1 MKKHILFYSV
11 ALVMFF
17 TPLVAETKEPIR
29 IDVLYLNHGPMRPTL
44 RELRNLFP
52 TYGEKIVL
60 FWHDSESEEGYRF
73 KAQKGIKRHTPLVIY
88 IDGQSTLQVN
98 GKPVTFFG
106 FPTGSGPSFFQGK
119 WNIGDLEM
127 ALDQATSKN

>member
-1 MKKHILFYSV
+1 MKKLILSCFM
-11 ALVMFF
+11 ALSLFWIPSNSF
-17 TPLVAETKEPIR
+17 SIEPIR
-29 IDVLYLNHGPMRPTL
+29 IDVLYMNHGPMQPTL

-52 TYGEKIVL
+52 AYGDKIVL
-60 FWHDSESEEGYRF
+60 FWHDFESEEGYLF
-73 KAQKGIKRHTPLVIY
+73 KTQKGIKRHTPLVIY

-98 GKPVTFFG
+98 GKPVSFSG
-106 FPTGSGPSFFQGK
+106 FPSGSGPSFFQGK